1 MALKECLKKEAANAY
16 ELTVSV
22 DGEIF
27 EKAINK
33 VYKKQVKK
41 INIPG
46 FRKGKAPRHII
57 ERMYGTEVFYD
68 DAMQECYPDA
78 LYEAAKEQGLEIV
91 AVEKLEAIEAG
102 KDGFT
107 FKTDIIVKPTLTVDG
122 YKGFEIEKK
131 STEVTDELVYE
142 EIEKVRD
149 RNSRMVTVE
158 DRAAEI
164 GDTVV
169 FDFEGFTDG
178 VPFEGGKAENYSL
191 ALGSGNF
198 IPGFEEQLVGH
209 STGEEFS
216 INVTF
221 PEEYQAEE
229 LKGKDA
235 EFKINLPEEY
245 QAEELK
251 GKDAE
256 FKINLHEIKTKELP
270 EVDDEF
276 VKDVSDKE
284 TLDEYKVQLRAE
296 IAKRLADEAEK
307 DVDNQISEKL
317 IALATDEIPEAMYDN
332 QASDMVRDFDMRLR
346 SQGMDL
352 NTYMQYMGTDVNG
365 LKAMYKDEAEKRVKL
380 RLVLEAIAAQENI
393 EVTEEVL
400 DAEYGKMAEA
410 YKMDVEKVK
419 AAVPADSL
427 TEDLKVQKALELVKN
442 DSMALVPY
450 VVEQTNRG
458 ERSYDIYS
466 RLLNDRIIML
476 HDEVNS
482 ATASVVVAQLL
493 YLESQDPT
501 KDISLYINSPGGSV
515 TDGLAIYD
523 TMQYIKC
530 DVSTICM
537 GMAASMGAF
546 LLSAGTKGKRLAL
559 PNSTIMIHQPLGG
572 YKGQAT
578 DMEIH
583 TRYML
588 DTKARL
594 NRILSENTG
603 KPLDVVKAD
612 TERDNF
618 MTAQEALEYGLIDKV
633 IDKR

>member
-131 STEVTDELVYE
+131 STEVTDELVDE

-221 PEEYQAEE
+221 
-229 LKGKDA
+229 
-235 EFKINLPEEY
+235 PEEY

-419 AAVPADSL
+419 AAVPAASL

-442 DSMALVPY
+442 NAV
-450 VVEQTNRG
+450 
-458 ERSYDIYS
+458 
-466 RLLNDRIIML
+466 
-476 HDEVNS
+476 
-482 ATASVVVAQLL
+482 
-493 YLESQDPT
+493 
-501 KDISLYINSPGGSV
+501 
-515 TDGLAIYD
+515 
-523 TMQYIKC
+523 IK
-530 DVSTICM
+530 
-537 GMAASMGAF
+537 
-546 LLSAGTKGKRLAL
+546 
-559 PNSTIMIHQPLGG
+559 
-572 YKGQAT
+572 
-578 DMEIH
+578 
-583 TRYML
+583 
-588 DTKARL
+588 
-594 NRILSENTG
+594 
-603 KPLDVVKAD
+603 
-612 TERDNF
+612 
-618 MTAQEALEYGLIDKV
+618 
-633 IDKR
+633 